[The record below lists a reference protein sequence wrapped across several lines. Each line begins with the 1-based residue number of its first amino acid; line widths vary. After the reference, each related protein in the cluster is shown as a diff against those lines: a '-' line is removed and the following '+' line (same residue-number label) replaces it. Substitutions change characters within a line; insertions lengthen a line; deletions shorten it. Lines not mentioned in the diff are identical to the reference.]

1 LVDVHNRKAEFM
13 TSAVRVPYAASSVM
27 QYDSRD
33 KFKAA
38 EAPPLRCN
46 KKDVAREG
54 AAATEMPTFF
64 VIMAD
69 VMVS

>member
-1 LVDVHNRKAEFM
+1 
-13 TSAVRVPYAASSVM
+13 
-27 QYDSRD
+27 
-33 KFKAA
+33 
-38 EAPPLRCN
+38 
-46 KKDVAREG
+46 VAREG